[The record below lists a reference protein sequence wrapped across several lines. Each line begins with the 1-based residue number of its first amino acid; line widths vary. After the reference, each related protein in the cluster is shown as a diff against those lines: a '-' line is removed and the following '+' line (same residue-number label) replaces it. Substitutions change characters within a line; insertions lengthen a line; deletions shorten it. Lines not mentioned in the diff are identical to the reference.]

1 MPLFNAR
8 VLDDALVA
16 HDRPPTADER
26 ARAAEWASRARE
38 KFGGQDESQ
47 LEGDFAARLMHDVLG
62 YRTHTP
68 NAPATMRAK
77 PPVAR
82 GIPDLALGAFSAEI
96 STILAPV
103 ELKGP
108 RVRLD
113 ALGGHRART
122 PVQQAWDYAN
132 DAQGARWVLVCNM
145 VELRLYAVG
154 HGREDYH
161 RFDLTRLDEADE
173 LAALQLL
180 LHADRLLGG
189 ATAALLERSASADKD
204 ITDQLYA
211 TYRSIRDELLQFVA
225 DQRPAIEA
233 EARVALVQKLVD
245 RIIFIA
251 FAEDT
256 VLIPDDSLV
265 RAIDFRDP
273 YAPQPRWAKLAQLFA
288 AVDKGS
294 DELGVPPYNGG
305 LFAPD
310 PVLDG
315 LDLPDALTERF
326 KEIAAFDFAS
336 EVSVTILGHIFE
348 QSISDIEALL
358 AEARGEPPPTT
369 GKRKR
374 DGVVYTP
381 PFVTRFIV
389 DRTVGAT
396 LREVH
401 AGLLPDFSHGTDAD
415 GAERWRDRQAEG
427 RFWRAY
433 LTRLTALKVLD
444 PACGLG
450 AFLIAAFDQLE
461 AEQRRVRERL
471 SEL

>member
-8 VLDDALVA
+8 VLDAALTA
-16 HDRPPTADER
+16 FDRPPTDAEREHAARWAER
-26 ARAAEWASRARE
+26 ARDG
-38 KFGGQDESQ
+38 FGGLNESQ
-47 LEGDFAARLMHDVLG
+47 LEGDFAAVVMGHVLG
-62 YRTHTP
+62 YRSD
-68 NAPATMRAK
+68 AADGPATIRAK
-77 PPVAR
+77 PAIAR
-82 GIPDLALGAFSAEI
+82 GIPDLALGRFTADAA
-96 STILAPV
+96 TILAPV

-113 ALGGHRART
+113 AIGGHRART

-132 DAQGARWVLVCNM
+132 DAPGARWVVVCNM
-145 VELRLYAVG
+145 KELRLYAVG

-161 RFDLTRLDEADE
+161 LFDLARLDEADE
-173 LAALQLL
+173 LAALRLL
-180 LHADRLLGG
+180 LHADRLLTGE
-189 ATAALLERSASADKD
+189 TAALLDRSASADAE

-211 TYRSIRDELLQFVA
+211 TYRSVRDDLLQFVA
-225 DQRPAIEA
+225 DQRPAIGA
-233 EARVALVQKLVD
+233 EARVAVVQKLVD
-245 RIIFIA
+245 RVIFIA

-273 YAPQPRWAKLAQLFA
+273 YAPQPRWAKLCQLFA
-288 AVDKGS
+288 AVDRGS

-310 PVLDG
+310 ATLDA

-396 LREVH
+396 LRDAH
-401 AGLLPDFSHGTDAD
+401 AALLPGHSHGPDAD
-415 GAERWRDRQAEG
+415 GAERWRDRTAEG

-433 LTRLTALKVLD
+433 LSRLTSLKVLD
-444 PACGLG
+444 PACGSG
-450 AFLIAAFDQLE
+450 AFLIAAFDWLE
-461 AEQRRVRERL
+461 AEQARVRERL
-471 SEL
+471 GEL